1 MGLWMRDAIGPLMG
15 ETPANAQRNAI
26 AIAAV
31 KQFNIKNLDDFTQG
45 NDPKFE
51 KRMKDCANQ
60 ADKVL
65 QSLLRVCYIFHVP

>member
-1 MGLWMRDAIGPLMG
+1 MGVG
-15 ETPANAQRNAI
+15 PANAQRNTI

-31 KQFNIKNLDDFTQG
+31 KQFNIKDLHDFTQG
-45 NDPKFE
+45 TGLKFE

-65 QSLLRVCYIFHVP
+65 QSLLRVRYAFHVA

>member
-1 MGLWMRDAIGPLMG
+1 MRDAIGPFMG

-31 KQFNIKNLDDFTQG
+31 KQFNIKNLDGFTQG

-65 QSLLRVCYIFHVP
+65 QSLLQICYAFHVL